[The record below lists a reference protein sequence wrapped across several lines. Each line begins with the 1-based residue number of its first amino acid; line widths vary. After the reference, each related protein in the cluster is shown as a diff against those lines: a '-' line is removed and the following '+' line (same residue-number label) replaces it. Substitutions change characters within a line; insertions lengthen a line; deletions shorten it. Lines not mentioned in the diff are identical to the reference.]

1 MSKFPKDSISH
12 IAKYLAAYAESDKQS
27 KRVSY
32 MARAM
37 VMATLPHSKSKDH
50 IFQRKNGNY
59 TLTITANS
67 EFGLPYGS
75 IPRMLFAWITTST
88 ISQKHPSPEIDL
100 GKSFSSFLKKLRLQ
114 NGGGVRGNSTRVR
127 DQMMRLLTCTI
138 SSVYHDQNKGV
149 CQSDQFLISRS
160 FQLWWNPLQPGH
172 KGFLPN
178 SKITLAKDFFE
189 ELIKSPVPIDFEAFN
204 HLRRSPLQMDIYI
217 WLTYRFSFLK
227 KETFIPWELLKHQ
240 FGCDYAVD
248 SEGTRN
254 FKKKFIQALKKVW
267 VVYPAANVYPSEKG
281 LTLYP
286 SDTHIK
292 KKNKK
297 ADNSVDNLSYPR

>member
-1 MSKFPKDSISH
+1 MSKSPKDSIRH
-12 IAKYLAAYAESDKQS
+12 IAKYLTTFAESDKQT
-27 KRVSY
+27 KKVSY

-37 VMATLPHSKSKDH
+37 VMATLPHSKSNDL

-59 TLTITANS
+59 TLTITANP

-75 IPRMLFAWITTST
+75 IPRMLFAWITTVT
-88 ISQKHPSPEIDL
+88 VNQKNPSPEIDL
-100 GKSFSSFLKKLRLQ
+100 GKSFNSFLKKLRLQ
-114 NGGGVRGNSTRVR
+114 NGGGERGSSTRVR
-127 DQMMRLLTCTI
+127 DQMMRLLSCTI
-138 SSVYHDQNKGV
+138 SSVYHDQKKGI

-172 KGFLPN
+172 KRFLPS

-189 ELIKSPVPIDFEAFN
+189 ELIRSPVPIDFESLN
-204 HLRRSPLQMDIYI
+204 LLRRSPLQIDIYI

-227 KETFIPWELLKHQ
+227 KETLIPWGLLKQQ
-240 FGCDYAVD
+240 FGSDYAED

-254 FKKKFIQALKKVW
+254 FKKKFLLALKKVW
-267 VVYPAANVYPSEKG
+267 LVYPAANVFPSEKG

-286 SDTHIK
+286 SDTHVK
-292 KKNKK
+292 KRSKK
-297 ADNSVDNLSYPR
+297 ANNPVDN